1 MSHEEEIQLRLKF
14 EEKLNTLHSL
24 NRCFQDAA
32 HDASKKLQN
41 TQQEMAD
48 LREEMEKNRIILKET
63 RTRNDQLEQY
73 KVVTEGRMSLMNQEQ
88 K

>member
-1 MSHEEEIQLRLKF
+1 
-14 EEKLNTLHSL
+14 
-24 NRCFQDAA
+24 
-32 HDASKKLQN
+32 
-41 TQQEMAD
+41 MAD